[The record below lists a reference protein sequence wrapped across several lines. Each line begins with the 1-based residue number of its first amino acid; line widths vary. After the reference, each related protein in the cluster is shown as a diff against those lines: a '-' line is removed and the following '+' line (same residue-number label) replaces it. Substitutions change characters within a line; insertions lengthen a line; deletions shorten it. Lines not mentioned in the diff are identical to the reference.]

1 MANALKL
8 PKDDIAMRKFA
19 DVPARAEQ
27 AIAALKQAGIVQ
39 GKSDQFFGF
48 ADSIKRGEMALM
60 LRHA

>member
-1 MANALKL
+1 
-8 PKDDIAMRKFA
+8 MRKFA